1 MFGYDWKPERWLAQE
16 SDRHALQRTGRRLL
30 QLQFTVKATNL
41 KSEFEIGGE
50 KYVIYRKSNF

>member
-1 MFGYDWKPERWLAQE
+1 MGLDMMGKLIGE
-16 SDRHALQRTGRRLL
+16 SGGRVLQRTSRRLL

-41 KSEFEIGGE
+41 KSEFEIDGE

>member
-1 MFGYDWKPERWLAQE
+1 MFGYDWKLERWLAQE

-41 KSEFEIGGE
+41 KSEFETDGE
-50 KYVIYRKSNF
+50 KICHI

>member
-1 MFGYDWKPERWLAQE
+1 MFGYDWKLERWLAQE

-41 KSEFEIGGE
+41 KSEFEKDGE